1 MKTAL
6 QKRCAFLLLP
16 AGFFLLAGCSSHYVQ
31 ATIENHTDGT
41 LRQVEVDY
49 PSASFG
55 TNQIASQSAF
65 HYRFKVQGSGDI
77 KISFTDAGGKAQ
89 NATGP
94 QLSEGELGALHISVE
109 AGNRVTWST
118 DLTEK
123 R

>member
-1 MKTAL
+1 MRAAL
-6 QKRCAFLLLP
+6 RKRCALFLAP

-31 ATIENHTDGT
+31 ATIENHTNGT

-49 PSASFG
+49 PSAGFG
-55 TNQIASQSAF
+55 TDQIASQAAF
-65 HYRFKVQGSGDI
+65 HYRFKIQGSGDI
-77 KISFTDAGGKAQ
+77 KISFTDAAGKAQ

-94 QLSEGELGALHISVE
+94 ELSEGELGALHISVE

-118 DLTEK
+118 DLTQK

>member
-1 MKTAL
+1 MRAAL
-6 QKRCAFLLLP
+6 RKRFALLLLP
-16 AGFFLLAGCSSHYVQ
+16 AGFCLLAGCSSHYVQ
-31 ATIENHTDGT
+31 ATIENHTNGT

-55 TNQIASQSAF
+55 TNQITSQAAF

-77 KISFTDAGGKAQ
+77 KISFTDAAGKAQ

-94 QLSEGELGALHISVE
+94 QLSEGELGALQISIE
-109 AGNRVTWST
+109 SGDRVTWST